1 MTSSKN
7 SVRPASIRTR
17 GEPLGARCMLGF
29 IVKVGAAIYSAISKD
44 RRRCRS
50 RPNAAKKSMDVVS
63 EEVFL
68 LSVEAAPRGY
78 AAVEVVS
85 VPAVGDAA

>member
-1 MTSSKN
+1 MVTSSKN

-44 RRRCRS
+44 RSHCRS
-50 RPNAAKKSMDVVS
+50 RPNAANKSMDVVS
-63 EEVFL
+63 EEVCL
-68 LSVEAAPRGY
+68 LSVEGAPEGY
-78 AAVEVVS
+78 AAVSTAVV
-85 VPAVGDAA
+85 AVGDAA